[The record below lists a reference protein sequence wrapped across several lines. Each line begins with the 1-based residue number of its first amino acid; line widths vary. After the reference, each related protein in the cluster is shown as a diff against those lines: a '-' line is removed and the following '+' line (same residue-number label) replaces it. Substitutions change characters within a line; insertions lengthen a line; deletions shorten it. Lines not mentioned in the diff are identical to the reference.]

1 MCNNAVYYIGML
13 YRHTDIFSYG

>member
-13 YRHTDIFSYG
+13 YLHTDIFSYG